1 MKHCFA
7 RRVRA
12 TNPNKLPC
20 YSIWAAMKKGRDVFL
35 KGSRWVVGR
44 DSDLSLWYSNW
55 LENGPLCSLVQ
66 GPLSQEASNMK
77 VKDSC
82 LVQAISCELLEDIRL
97 MIRATPLAIT
107 SRGRDE
113 LVWNGTPQGVFDL
126 KSAYKLSLAS
136 EESQPYTASGL
147 PLDEA
152 CLITVGNPGGRSEV
166 LGK

>member
-1 MKHCFA
+1 
-7 RRVRA
+7 
-12 TNPNKLPC
+12 
-20 YSIWAAMKKGRDVFL
+20 
-35 KGSRWVVGR
+35 
-44 DSDLSLWYSNW
+44 
-55 LENGPLCSLVQ
+55 
-66 GPLSQEASNMK
+66 MK

-136 EESQPYTASGL
+136 EESQPYLASWVWKADTL
-147 PLDEA
+147 PSIKYFLWMCGHNSIGVKSSLVKRGVLEDDCCPIFHEESETVLHVLRD
-152 CLITVGNPGGRSEV
+152 CL
-166 LGK
+166 